1 LLPKHSHLL
10 PRTGNTPIAY
20 RGEAIA
26 AGNDHELV
34 AGRTHKNRGVP
45 LASPSPENESAMRL
59 TMPMISG
66 RARDSRQEPQ

>member
-1 LLPKHSHLL
+1 LLPNHFHLL

-26 AGNDHELV
+26 AAKDHKLV

-45 LASPSPENESAMRL
+45 FGRPEIELELQEAITGAEIRPAETRGMPSAS
-59 TMPMISG
+59 
-66 RARDSRQEPQ
+66 